1 MITQL
6 LNTVKEESNVNL
18 TQSAKHRPNFT
29 CESETK
35 ANNISDM
42 ITILKVKEREASIS
56 SPMKVQ

>member
-1 MITQL
+1 M
-6 LNTVKEESNVNL
+6 KEESNVNL

-29 CESETK
+29 CENETK